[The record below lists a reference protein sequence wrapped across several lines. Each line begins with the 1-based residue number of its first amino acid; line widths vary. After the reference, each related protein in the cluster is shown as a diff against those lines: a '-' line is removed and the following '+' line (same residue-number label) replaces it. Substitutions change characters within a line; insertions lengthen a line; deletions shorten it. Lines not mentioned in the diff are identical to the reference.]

1 MKKLNQ
7 LAFIAAIIVA
17 CLFSCKDKTTVKE
30 EPTETEIFKSSL
42 TAEDTTQ
49 VLSLCNTC
57 METLK
62 KGDIDKALSM
72 MQMLNPDSTLSP
84 LSEEKKIQLKKNF
97 KIFPVLDYTIE
108 YFTFNKSGLNDVKY
122 QIEFMKKEP
131 GDPIP
136 NTIGFMFNPIKVNGK
151 WNLAVKEANQEVL
164 SH

>member
-1 MKKLNQ
+1 MKKLN
-7 LAFIAAIIVA
+7 LFAYVTVILVA
-17 CLFSCKDKTTVKE
+17 VLLSCKGKGPVKE
-30 EPTETEIFKSSL
+30 EPTEAEIFKSSL

-84 LSEEKKIQLKKNF
+84 LSEEKKMQLKKNF
-97 KIFPVLDYTIE
+97 KIFPVLNYTIE
-108 YFTFNKSGLNDVKY
+108 YFTFNESGLNDVKY
-122 QIEFMKKEP
+122 QIEFIKKEP
-131 GDPIP
+131 GDPMP
-136 NTIGFMFNPIKVNGK
+136 NTIGFMFNPIKVDGK

-164 SH
+164 RH